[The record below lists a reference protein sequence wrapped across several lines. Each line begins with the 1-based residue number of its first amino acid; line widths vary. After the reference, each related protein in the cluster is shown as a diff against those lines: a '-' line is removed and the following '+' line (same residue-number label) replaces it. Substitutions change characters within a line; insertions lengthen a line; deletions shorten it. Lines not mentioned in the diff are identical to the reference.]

1 MLGVSLHK
9 LCPLDSF
16 GDAFRE
22 KKTARKSIPRRVQN
36 WPVGGPKWLLE
47 GLRAAL
53 LCQVGTTWP
62 PRPLGSRAWAALGAL
77 LGRLWRSWNRL
88 GGSSGVPG
96 RSWAPLGGHF
106 GNPQERI

>member
-53 LCQVGTTWP
+53 LCQVGPTWP
-62 PRPLGSRAWAALGAL
+62 PRPLGSRVLAPW
-77 LGRLWRSWNRL
+77 
-88 GGSSGVPG
+88 G
-96 RSWAPLGGHF
+96 RSWDACGALGTVLGAPRACRAAPGRLLGVILGPPK
-106 GNPQERI
+106 G